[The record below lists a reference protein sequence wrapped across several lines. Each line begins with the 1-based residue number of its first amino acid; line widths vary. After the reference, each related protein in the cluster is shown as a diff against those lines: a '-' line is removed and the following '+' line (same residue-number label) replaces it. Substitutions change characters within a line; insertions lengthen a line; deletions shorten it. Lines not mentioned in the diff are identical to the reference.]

1 MEVNDRLVPITGD
14 LVRALHRVVAEHQ
27 VTEAELHQALRFLAE
42 LGRADEWVLLSDVLG
57 ISVAVDGN
65 SHRQE
70 GQETPSNVQGPYY
83 RPGAPL
89 VSPPVVLCRDDE
101 PGDVCFVAGRVL
113 AAGDRRPLPGALLD
127 VWQANQAG
135 LYDHEDPSQPDWNLR
150 RRFHAGRDGGYE
162 FRTIVPAPYEIPKHG
177 PVGRFLAAVGRHPW
191 RPGHFHLKVT
201 ADGFQPL
208 TTMIYFEGDPW
219 LHDDTISSVK
229 PGLVVRLAKR
239 DQPEELRARGL
250 DRPFYT
256 AAFDFAL
263 LPR

>member
-1 MEVNDRLVPITGD
+1 VEADDRLVPIAND

-65 SHRQE
+65 THRQE

-135 LYDHEDPSQPDWNLR
+135 RYDQEDHPPQSLPEQKETVRCPGATLLEQVFANQREESGRWQPNQALSFDGALCCVGPS
-150 RRFHAGRDGGYE
+150 
-162 FRTIVPAPYEIPKHG
+162 TTSTG
-177 PVGRFLAAVGRHPW
+177 PRGP
-191 RPGHFHLKVT
+191 PG
-201 ADGFQPL
+201 
-208 TTMIYFEGDPW
+208 
-219 LHDDTISSVK
+219 
-229 PGLVVRLAKR
+229 
-239 DQPEELRARGL
+239 ARS
-250 DRPFYT
+250 
-256 AAFDFAL
+256 
-263 LPR
+263 